1 MAKILYVVP
10 DVEFKRDMDKTIEE
24 HKKYYHMFYPTRDY
38 IEVESIFRTSAAL
51 IDCDAY
57 NADVIIARG
66 FLATKL
72 KKMHPS
78 IPVVEAPVTMTDL
91 MLAVQELQEIG
102 AADEP
107 IAMIGLG
114 MVFHQVKAVEDLLGV
129 QLVAI
134 DYLYHDRSPEVVTEL
149 VDDGVSRGFTS
160 FVGGAT
166 LVRYAGE
173 RGFPAAFVN
182 SGAESKWLA
191 LNQAQHIAAIRRKE
205 RERSARYETILD
217 HSLEGIITTDAE
229 KKIIQINA
237 AAGKILGI
245 DPSVS
250 SGTRVEKLIPEP
262 KFMSLLGKDRDYT
275 NELIKLGKT
284 RIVLNKISA
293 SLGKES
299 IGSIITF
306 QDVSNVQTAEIK
318 IRSELHHR
326 GLLAKYSFE
335 DIVGESEIL
344 KRTIETARTF
354 AGVPSNILIIGETGT
369 GKELFA
375 QSIHASSKRSDAPF
389 VAVNCAAIPEN
400 LMESEFF
407 GYAGGAFTGASKEG
421 RAGFFELTH
430 EGTIFLDEVSEIPLK
445 LQSKLLRVIQEGEVM
460 RIGHDKIIPVNVR
473 VICAANRDLKPLVRK
488 GEFREDL
495 FYRLAV
501 LQLRLPALR
510 DRGRDIGLLAE
521 YFVHQYSS
529 IFAVHPQV
537 LTADARQLLE
547 TFPWEGN
554 IRELRNI
561 CEQLVVLNK
570 GEQIEMGL
578 VRSILFPESGS
589 VPPVFSTR
597 DEADSSLDL
606 MQQTERNLIVQVLEE
621 NQYNRTRS
629 AEALGINRSTL
640 WRKMKELE
648 IDCAVSVR

>member
-10 DVEFKRDMDKTIEE
+10 TIEFKQDMDKTIEE
-24 HKKYYHMFYPTRDY
+24 HKKYYHMFYPSRDY
-38 IEVESIFRTSAAL
+38 IEVESIFKTSAAL

-66 FLATKL
+66 FLATRL

-91 MLAVQELQEIG
+91 MLAVRELQEMG
-102 AADEP
+102 AADRP

-129 QLVAI
+129 KLVAI
-134 DYLYHDRSPEVVTEL
+134 DYLYKDRSPEVITEL
-149 VDDGVSRGFTS
+149 IDDGVSRGFTS

-166 LVRYAGE
+166 LVEYAKE
-173 RGFPAAFVN
+173 RGLPASFVN

-229 KKIIQINA
+229 KKIIQINT

-245 DPSVS
+245 DPAVS
-250 SGTRVEKLIPEP
+250 SGTRIEKLIPEP
-262 KFMSLLGKDRDYT
+262 KFMALLGKDRDYT
-275 NELIKLGKT
+275 NELIKLGKNS
-284 RIVLNKISA
+284 IVLNKVSA
-293 SLGKES
+293 SLGKER
-299 IGSIITF
+299 IGSVITF

-318 IRSELHHR
+318 IRSALHHR
-326 GLLAKYSFE
+326 GLLARYSFE
-335 DIVGESEIL
+335 DIIGDSPVL
-344 KRTIETARTF
+344 KNTIETARTF

-375 QSIHASSKRSDAPF
+375 QSIHNASRRNNAPF

-421 RAGFFELTH
+421 RIGFFELAH

-460 RIGHDKIIPVNVR
+460 RVGHDKIIPVNVR
-473 VICAANRDLKPLVRK
+473 VICAANRDLKPLVRE
-488 GEFREDL
+488 GHFREDL

-510 DRGRDIGLLAE
+510 SRGKDIGLLADF
-521 YFVHQYSS
+521 FVRQYSS
-529 IFAVHPQV
+529 IFAVSPQV
-537 LTADARQLLE
+537 LTDPARSLLE
-547 TFPWEGN
+547 SFSWEGN

-570 GEQIEMGL
+570 GEKIDASM
-578 VRSILFPESGS
+578 VKSILFPEAG
-589 VPPVFSTR
+589 
-597 DEADSSLDL
+597 ADLEISIADKGQSSLDL
-606 MQQTERNLIVQVLEE
+606 MQKTERELIVRVLEE
-621 NQYNRTRS
+621 HRYNRTKS
-629 AEALGINRSTL
+629 ADALGINRSTL
-640 WRKMKELE
+640 WRKMKELQ